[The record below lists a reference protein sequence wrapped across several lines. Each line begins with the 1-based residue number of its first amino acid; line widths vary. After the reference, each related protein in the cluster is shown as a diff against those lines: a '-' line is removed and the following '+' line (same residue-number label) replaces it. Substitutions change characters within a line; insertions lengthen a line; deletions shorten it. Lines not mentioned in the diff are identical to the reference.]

1 MKCCYLTM
9 VSWFQNHVY
18 TSESLLKFETYLFE
32 VFKNNF
38 RNAYHSPFF
47 IAESLIK
54 IIIKMLEFELAL
66 CGIHIFQNKID
77 IILVCLFPSYSFL
90 ISFMSSSRLS
100 FFSHFDKKGKIY
112 KRLKRDRKSHYYLL
126 ILIFSSFKNKRFP
139 PLF

>member
-1 MKCCYLTM
+1 MKFCYLIM

-77 IILVCLFPSYSFL
+77 ILLVCLFPSYSFL

-100 FFSHFDKKGKIY
+100 YFFLILIKKGKIY
-112 KRLKRDRKSHYYLL
+112 KRLKKDRVP
-126 ILIFSSFKNKRFP
+126 LIFININIQ
-139 PLF
+139 LL